1 MIRTIGVE
9 EESLL
14 VDVRTGHAVSV
25 SDRLL
30 AAQPEPPTEQGGQP
44 AGAVEGELQ
53 RQQIETQTPPVAT
66 LDELDEQVRHWRHTA
81 ARAAGEIGVHVAAVG
96 TAPLPVRP
104 IVGAGD
110 RYQWLADRYQAVAR
124 DQLICGCHV
133 HVAIE
138 DDEEGVAVLD
148 RIRVWL
154 PVLLALSSNS
164 PYSGGADTGFSS
176 FRNQLFIRWPSTG
189 PTDLFGSA
197 AAYHQHLETM
207 IATGVILDAG
217 MVYLDA
223 RLAASY
229 PTVEIRAADVCLTA
243 GDAVLIAGLCRA
255 MVHTAAQEWRAG
267 RAAPAVPSSL
277 IRMATWQAARS
288 GATGDL
294 LDPLTCTP
302 RPAWEVIADLE
313 EWTRAAL
320 EEYGDREAVRAGLD
334 RIRVRGTGAQQQR
347 AMYQRS
353 GNLIDVVARSAELF
367 TAGD

>member
-14 VDVRTGHAVSV
+14 VDVGTGHAVSV
-25 SDRLL
+25 SDRVL
-30 AAQPEPPTEQGGQP
+30 AARHAPSPTPGGEP

-53 RQQIETQTPPVAT
+53 RQQIETQTPPVST
-66 LDELDEQVRHWRHTA
+66 LAELDRQVRLWRHTA
-81 ARAAGEIGVHVAAVG
+81 ARAAGDIGVHVAAVG
-96 TAPLPVRP
+96 TAALPVRP
-104 IVGAGD
+104 IVGAGE
-110 RYQWLADRYQAVAR
+110 RYHWLADHYQAVAR

-133 HVAIE
+133 HVAIK

-164 PYSGGADTGFSS
+164 PYWNGADTGFSS

-197 AAYHQHLETM
+197 AAYHEHVEAM

-229 PTVEIRAADVCLTA
+229 PTLEIRAADVCLTA

-255 MVHTAAQEWRAG
+255 MVHTAAADWRAG
-267 RAAPAVPSSL
+267 GPAPAVPSSL
-277 IRMATWQAARS
+277 VRMATWQAARH
-288 GATGDL
+288 GAEGDL

-302 RPAWEVIADLE
+302 RPAWNVVADLE
-313 EWTRAAL
+313 TWVREAL
-320 EEYGDREAVRAGLD
+320 EEYGDREAVRDGLD
-334 RIRVRGTGAQQQR
+334 RIRSRGTGARRQR
-347 AMYQRS
+347 EVFART
-353 GNLIDVVARSAELF
+353 GRLIDVVAASADLF
-367 TAGD
+367 TASD